1 MMLADRVMHA
11 LYDFPVVL
19 PRDMVYFARTASL
32 IEGVGTRYDPYFQAI
47 PVASPIVLR
56 MRSRILRSLGETP
69 TPSVAEVA
77 TLAGFAMGRVWKRMR
92 AFAQSRTEYDRV
104 RQSSAV

>member
-11 LYDFPVVL
+11 LYDFPIVL

-56 MRSRILRSLGETP
+56 MRSRPARTVARMPLTGASDVNLCQVCAAVRS
-69 TPSVAEVA
+69 
-77 TLAGFAMGRVWKRMR
+77 K
-92 AFAQSRTEYDRV
+92 
-104 RQSSAV
+104 

>member
-1 MMLADRVMHA
+1 
-11 LYDFPVVL
+11 
-19 PRDMVYFARTASL
+19 MVYFARTASL
-32 IEGVGTRYDPYFQAI
+32 IEGLGTRYDPYFQAI

-77 TLAGFAMGRVWKRMR
+77 TIAGFAAGRLWKRMR
-92 AFAQSRTEYDRV
+92 AFADRQQRDNRETTE
-104 RQSSAV
+104 RQQRSGV